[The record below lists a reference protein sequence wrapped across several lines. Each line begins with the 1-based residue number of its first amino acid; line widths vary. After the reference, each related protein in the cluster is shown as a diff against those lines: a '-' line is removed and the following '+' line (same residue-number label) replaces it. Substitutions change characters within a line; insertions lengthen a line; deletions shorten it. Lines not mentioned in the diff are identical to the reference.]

1 MKRAISAENA
11 PAAIGPYSHAVWAGD
26 FLFCSGQLGIDP
38 RKGGLAGPDV
48 TSQALQSLKN
58 VAAILESQGLRFA
71 DVVKTI
77 IFLTDMEHFKDVNE
91 VYGKVFGSEPP
102 ARSCVAVAALPLG
115 GLVEIEVIAHR

>member
-26 FLFCSGQLGIDP
+26 FLFCSGQLGVDP
-38 RKGGLAGPDV
+38 RKGDLAGPDV
-48 TSQALQSLKN
+48 TSQTLRSLKN
-58 VAAILESQGLRFA
+58 IAAILESQGLRLV
-71 DVVKTI
+71 DVVKTT
-77 IFLTDMEHFKDVNE
+77 IFLTDMANFKDVNE